1 MPLAQCVHAIVL
13 SERLELVKQDNYY
26 AYASLA
32 ALFYQVA
39 ALIRDLMDHS
49 SINLDIFI
57 MIFSSSG
64 VSIIKLIVLHACM

>member
-1 MPLAQCVHAIVL
+1 MPLAQCMHAIVL
-13 SERLELVKQDNYY
+13 SERLVELVKQDNYY

-49 SINLDIFI
+49 SINLDIF

-64 VSIIKLIVLHACM
+64 VSLLS

>member
-1 MPLAQCVHAIVL
+1 MPLAQCMHAIVL
-13 SERLELVKQDNYY
+13 SESLELVKQDNYY

-49 SINLDIFI
+49 SINLDIF

-64 VSIIKLIVLHACM
+64 VSLLS